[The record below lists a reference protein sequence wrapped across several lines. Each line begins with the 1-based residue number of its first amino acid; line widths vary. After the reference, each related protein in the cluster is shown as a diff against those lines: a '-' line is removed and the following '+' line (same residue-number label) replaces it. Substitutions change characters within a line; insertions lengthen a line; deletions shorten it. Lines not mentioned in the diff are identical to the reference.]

1 MRESVR
7 RPATS
12 IKDLDFA
19 DDIALL
25 ENSLEQSQLQLQYT
39 SHRAKEVG
47 LEANIKKTETMTNQ
61 AKNGTI
67 KLDGET
73 IKWVE
78 NFKYLGSM
86 MLSSETDIKIR
97 KGQAW
102 GAFWKMKDIWKSMK
116 YNEKIMKLGK
126 SALNKN
132 TKQEPKV
139 RTIQRRQFRFIG
151 HCLRRDKEEFT
162 YQYALYTTA

>member
-1 MRESVR
+1 MSIAAKIYNKIILNRIREPVDAILRPNQAADTLAPFLFIIVLDYVMRKAEADNTNDKGEHGFITNLRESVR

-12 IKDLDFA
+12 LNDLDFA

-39 SHRAKEVG
+39 SNRAKEVG
-47 LEANIKKTETMTNQ
+47 LEVNIKKTEEMTNQ

-86 MLSSETDIKIR
+86 I
-97 KGQAW
+97 
-102 GAFWKMKDIWKSMK
+102 
-116 YNEKIMKLGK
+116 
-126 SALNKN
+126 
-132 TKQEPKV
+132 V
-139 RTIQRRQFRFIG
+139 RSICAI
-151 HCLRRDKEEFT
+151 D
-162 YQYALYTTA
+162 

>member
-1 MRESVR
+1 
-7 RPATS
+7 
-12 IKDLDFA
+12 
-19 DDIALL
+19 
-25 ENSLEQSQLQLQYT
+25 
-39 SHRAKEVG
+39 
-47 LEANIKKTETMTNQ
+47 MTNQ
-61 AKNGTI
+61 EKNGTI

-126 SALNKN
+126 SALQAKGNLTCFYEKYLELI
-132 TKQEPKV
+132 K
-139 RTIQRRQFRFIG
+139 
-151 HCLRRDKEEFT
+151 L
-162 YQYALYTTA
+162 L

>member
-1 MRESVR
+1 
-7 RPATS
+7 
-12 IKDLDFA
+12 
-19 DDIALL
+19 
-25 ENSLEQSQLQLQYT
+25 
-39 SHRAKEVG
+39 
-47 LEANIKKTETMTNQ
+47 MTNQ

-102 GAFWKMKDIWKSMK
+102 GAFWKMKDIWKSIK
-116 YNEKIMKLGK
+116 ISLILKINIFTIKLFYLLPFNTLLSISFNEHPV
-126 SALNKN
+126 AL
-132 TKQEPKV
+132 P
-139 RTIQRRQFRFIG
+139 TITGILSGYFSLILCDSIYFLSNSVLI
-151 HCLRRDKEEFT
+151 
-162 YQYALYTTA
+162 